1 MSGAPPDEVTARATR
16 NALVR
21 LHTRLNRV
29 FLELFELFVQVDM
42 DEMARRNAM
51 TDAVSWVSFDLGISS
66 KTARA
71 WLRAAEAL
79 TALPA
84 IEHAFRSGTV
94 SLDELLIL
102 TRYATPENET
112 QLLGLAAEIGV
123 EDLSSEI
130 RTYLAIAAVPRPR
143 PEAPTLE
150 VWWDETTL
158 QLRGAIPG
166 VDGILVESALTRLGA
181 KAPIDP
187 DTGLYRDHRIRAGE
201 ALIQM
206 ASESTAEDRDH
217 DRATIVVHVDAA
229 ELAEPEATVVIAGRQ
244 VTRDELLRLTCDGRV
259 QPAIDQD
266 GITVGIGRVSRQIP
280 AWLRRLVEERDG
292 GCRFPGC
299 RRTRWTHGPHI
310 VHWADGGPTNLDN
323 LITLCGFHHRLIH
336 RRKWTIRGNP
346 NGHVLFITD
355 WGDPFQPARRQL
367 RADLHVALLLDAADT
382 WADMQAQRLATANS
396 PP

>member
-1 MSGAPPDEVTARATR
+1 MSGAPPDEETARATR

-29 FLELFELFVQVDM
+29 FLELFELFVRVDM

-84 IEHAFRSGTV
+84 TEHAFRSGTV

-299 RRTRWTHGPHI
+299 RRTRWTHGHHI

-346 NGHVLFITD
+346 NGDVLFITE